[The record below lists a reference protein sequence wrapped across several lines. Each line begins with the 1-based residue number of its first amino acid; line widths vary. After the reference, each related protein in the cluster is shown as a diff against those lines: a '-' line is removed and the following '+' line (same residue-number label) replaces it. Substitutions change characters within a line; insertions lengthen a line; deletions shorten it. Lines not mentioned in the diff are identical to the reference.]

1 LSRNMKDSGI
11 EWIGEVPEDWKLY
24 RPYRVCKVI
33 RGNCSF
39 QKSDLSAEGDFVALQ
54 YGKTYKV
61 DEVNNE
67 YNFYVGE
74 SFFKE
79 DQVVSNGDTI
89 LISTSE
95 TLEDL
100 GHSCYYNR
108 EDVGLLGG
116 EQMCLKP
123 NNQFLRNK
131 FLYYTTTFFNVELNQ
146 FATGLKV
153 YRFKANDLKKINLIV
168 PPIAEQFKISNFLDK
183 KVAEIDHILEKTRES
198 IEEYKKYKQSI
209 ITEAITKGLNPDV
222 KMKDSG
228 IEWIGEIPEHWKISK
243 IKNLYEIVLG
253 KMLCNERLSD
263 DYTLENYLRAQNIK
277 WDGINR
283 ENIKKMWFSKK
294 EKEQYLLEKGDVVI
308 TEGGSV
314 GVSAVYNGEESPCYI
329 QNAVHRAR
337 GKSDNINKFLYYW
350 MTLVV
355 SGGYMDLICNK
366 ATIAHYT
373 KEKLEN
379 TPISFCPVPEQI
391 SIIEY
396 LDGKIKDFDNIIRQ
410 KEKLL
415 IDLEAY
421 KKSLIYEC
429 VTGKREVI

>member
-1 LSRNMKDSGI
+1 MHYFRRMVRLLSRKMKDSGI
-11 EWIGEVPEDWKLY
+11 EWIGEIPEDWEVAKL
-24 RPYRVCKVI
+24 K
-33 RGNCSF
+33 N
-39 QKSDLSAEGDFVALQ
+39 FVSVSSGEYIPKEHYHYNGEFAVVGSNGII
-54 YGKTYKV
+54 GKTKYKNND
-61 DEVNNE
+61 DEVITTGR
-67 YNFYVGE
+67 VGTIGTVNIV
-74 SFFKE
+74 KE
-79 DQVVSNGDTI
+79 AWITDNT
-89 LISTSE
+89 LII
-95 TLEDL
+95 
-100 GHSCYYNR
+100 
-108 EDVGLLGG
+108 
-116 EQMCLKP
+116 KP
-123 NNQFLRNK
+123 EGRISIRY
-131 FLYYTTTFFNVELNQ
+131 LYYVFPNFDYGMISSGTAQPLITATNLKNQYFSFPSNLNQ
-146 FATGLKV
+146 Q
-153 YRFKANDLKKINLIV
+153 KI
-168 PPIAEQFKISNFLDK
+168 ANFLDE

-198 IEEYKKYKQSI
+198 IEEYKEYKQSI
-209 ITEAITKGLNPDV
+209 ITEAVTKGLNPDV

-277 WDGINR
+277 WDGINQ

-294 EKEQYLLEKGDVVI
+294 EKKQYLLEKGDVVI